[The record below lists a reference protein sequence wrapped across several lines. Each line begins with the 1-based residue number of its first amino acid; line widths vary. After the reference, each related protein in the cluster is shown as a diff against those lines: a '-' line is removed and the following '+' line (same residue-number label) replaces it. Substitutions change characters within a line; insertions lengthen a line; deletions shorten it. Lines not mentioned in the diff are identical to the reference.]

1 MSGHSKWHSIKHKKA
16 ATDSKRGRIFT
27 RLLKEITV
35 AARMGGGDI
44 DSNSRLRT
52 VVATAKAANMP
63 ADNIKRAIQRG
74 TGELPGVSYE
84 EVTYEGYGP
93 GGVAVYCD
101 VVTDNKNRTVAE
113 IRHIF
118 SRYGGNMGESGSVAW
133 MFQKKGYLVIE
144 KAAKSEDELMELVLE
159 AGADDLRDDGENYEV
174 FTSPEN
180 FYTVKDELEKKSI
193 KLAASE
199 IAMVP
204 QNSVQLEGRSAQS
217 MLKLMEALEEHED
230 VQHVWANFDIS
241 TQEMESLNT

>member
-35 AARMGGGDI
+35 AARMGGGDL

-52 VVATAKAANMP
+52 VVNTAKAANMP

-113 IRHIF
+113 IRHLF

-133 MFQKKGYLVIE
+133 MFQKKGYLVVE
-144 KAAKSEDELMELVLE
+144 KASKTEDELMELVLE
-159 AGADDLRDDGENYEV
+159 AGADDMRDDGENFEV
-174 FTSPEN
+174 FTAPES
-180 FYTVKDELEKKSI
+180 FYAVKEELEKKAL

-204 QNSVQLEGRSAQS
+204 QNYIQLEGKSAQS

-241 TQEMESLNT
+241 PAEMEAINT